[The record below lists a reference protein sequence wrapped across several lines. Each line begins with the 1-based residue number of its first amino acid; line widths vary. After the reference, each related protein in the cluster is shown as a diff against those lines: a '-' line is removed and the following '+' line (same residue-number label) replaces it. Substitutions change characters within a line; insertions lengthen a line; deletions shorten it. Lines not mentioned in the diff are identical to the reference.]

1 MTSVDASR
9 KDEQSAVDVVAGLM
23 AVASLV
29 LSGIACGLG
38 LILEIDAH
46 PTRTGI
52 VAVILALA
60 AARMSSRYQRLS
72 LVAAVVAG
80 VAWIVGMTL
89 MVITSN
95 PII

>member
-1 MTSVDASR
+1 MTSVDATR
-9 KDEQSAVDVVAGLM
+9 DDRHSAVDVVAGLM
-23 AVASLV
+23 ATASLV

-46 PTRTGI
+46 PTRNAV

-60 AARMSSRYQRLS
+60 AGRMSSRYERLA
-72 LVAAVVAG
+72 LVAAIVAG

-89 MVITSN
+89 MIVTSN